1 MKDKREALAY
11 NKWKTIRKFKVMT
24 CREKILSNDYVD
36 LITDFQIPENAF
48 STGLE
53 YCQTTLEEDLQIS
66 YINGKNINTKSIGAL
81 RYNFIPKCYGIMAE
95 GALVPMQREDM
106 MSATSQAF
114 NPDPLI
120 DSGIIQTN
128 NAPLNLTGRGVII
141 GFIDTGIRYDL
152 DVFRRS
158 DGSSRILAI
167 WDQTIQTGTPPD
179 GFEYGS
185 EYTNDMINQAL
196 NSENPRNIVPSN
208 DFIGHGTKMASVAAG
223 SILGGGGTF
232 RGAAPDAQ
240 IVMVKCK
247 EAKPYL
253 REYYQIPE
261 EAICFQE
268 TDILCGLKYL
278 DNFSR
283 IFERPVIIC
292 LGIGTN
298 SGDHMGNS
306 ILSTYLNRLANRRS
320 RGVVVCGG
328 NEGNAASH
336 YEGSVSVRSGQ
347 DWRDVEIRVGEN
359 EEGFTLELW
368 GDIPNLFTVSIRSP
382 SGEETREA
390 IYTANQ
396 PLIFT
401 FIYSESRV
409 QVEYVLVEQSSGEEL
424 VTMRFVKPI
433 SGIWTIRVYARGETG
448 DSMFNMWLPICPFLR
463 NDTYFLQSNP
473 NATITAP
480 AYAEN
485 AMTVTNYNSGNNSF
499 YYKSG
504 RGFGRRGSLKPDL
517 AAPGVNISTALGS
530 DTGSSL
536 SAAIMAG
543 AMADF
548 YQWAI
553 VEEHDTIV
561 NTPTAKN
568 YFIRGAIRD
577 GNLKYPN
584 EDWGFGRLSLS
595 GVFEALAR
603 S

>member
-1 MKDKREALAY
+1 
-11 NKWKTIRKFKVMT
+11 MT
-24 CREKILSNDYVD
+24 CKEKILSNDYFD
-36 LITDFQIPENAF
+36 LITDFIVPESDF
-48 STGLE
+48 RPGLE
-53 YCQTTLEEDLQIS
+53 YCQTTLEQDLQIS
-66 YINGKNINTKSIGAL
+66 YINRRNMNDLSISVL
-81 RYNFIPKCYGIMAE
+81 RYNFIPKCYGIMDA
-95 GALVPMQREDM
+95 GMILPMQREDFS
-106 MSATSQAF
+106 SATSQIF

-141 GFIDTGIRYDL
+141 GFIDTGIRYEM

-167 WDQTIQTGTPPD
+167 WDQTIQTGTPPE

-185 EYTNDMINQAL
+185 EYTNDMINEAL
-196 NSENPRNIVPSN
+196 SSENPRDIVPSN

-223 SILGGGGTF
+223 SILGGGAIF

-247 EAKPYL
+247 EAKAHL
-253 REYYQIPE
+253 KEYYKIPE
-261 EAICFQE
+261 EAVCFQE
-268 TDILCGLKYL
+268 SDILCGLKYL
-278 DNFSR
+278 DNFAK
-283 IFERPVIIC
+283 IFNRPVIIC
-292 LGIGTN
+292 IGMGTN

-306 ILSTYLNRLANRRS
+306 ILSTYLDRLANRRS

-336 YEGSVSVRSGQ
+336 YEGYVSVTNGR
-347 DWRDVEIRVGEN
+347 DWQDVEIRVGEN
-359 EEGFTLELW
+359 EEGFLLELW

-390 IYTANQ
+390 VYTANQ
-396 PLIFT
+396 PLLFT

-409 QVEYVLVEQSSGEEL
+409 QVEYALVEQSSGEEL
-424 VTMRFVKPI
+424 VSMRFTRPI
-433 SGIWTIRVYARGETG
+433 SGIWTIRVYARGENG
-448 DSMFNMWLPICPFLR
+448 NSQFNAWLPICQFLR
-463 NDTYFLQSNP
+463 SDTYFLQSNP

-480 AYAEN
+480 AYAQN
-485 AMTVTNYNSGNNSF
+485 TITVTNYNSINNSF

-517 AAPGVNISTALGS
+517 AAPGVNVSTALGP

-536 SAAIMAG
+536 SAAITAG

-548 YQWAI
+548 YQWAV
-553 VEEHDTIV
+553 VEGHDTIV
-561 NTPTAKN
+561 NTPTARN
-568 YFIRGAIRD
+568 YFIRGATREN
-577 GNLKYPN
+577 GMEYPN
-584 EDWGFGRLSLS
+584 TEWGFGRLSLS

>member
-1 MKDKREALAY
+1 
-11 NKWKTIRKFKVMT
+11 MT
-24 CREKILSNDYVD
+24 CREKILSNDYAD
-36 LITDFQIPENAF
+36 LITDFIIPEGSF
-48 STGLE
+48 GERLD
-53 YCQTTLEEDLQIS
+53 YCQTTLESDLQIS
-66 YINGKNINTKSIGAL
+66 YFERKNINIQDINVL
-81 RYNFIPKCYGIMAE
+81 RYNFIPKCYSIMDE
-95 GALVPMQREDM
+95 GMLMPMQREDSGNT
-106 MSATSQAF
+106 MSQIF

-120 DSGIIQTN
+120 DSGIIQVN

-152 DVFRRS
+152 DVFQRS

-167 WDQTIQTGTPPD
+167 WDQTIQSGTPPE

-196 NSENPRNIVPSN
+196 SSDNPREIVPSN

-223 SILGGGGTF
+223 SILGAGTVF

-240 IVMVKCK
+240 IVVVKCK
-247 EAKPYL
+247 EAKQYL
-253 REYYQIPE
+253 RDYYKIPE
-261 EAICFQE
+261 EAVCFQE

-278 DNFSR
+278 DNFAR
-283 IFERPVIIC
+283 IFNRPVIIC

-306 ILSTYLNRLANRRS
+306 ILSNYLDRLANRRS
-320 RGVVVCGG
+320 RGVIVCGG

-336 YEGSVSVRSGQ
+336 YEGNVSITNGR
-347 DWRDVEIRVGEN
+347 DWQDVEIRVGEN
-359 EEGFTLELW
+359 EEGFLLELW
-368 GDIPNLFTVSIRSP
+368 GNIPNLFTVSIRSP

-390 IYTANQ
+390 VYTAGQ
-396 PLIFT
+396 SLTFS
-401 FIYSESRV
+401 FIYSESKV

-424 VTMRFVKPI
+424 ISMRFIKPI
-433 SGIWTIRVYARGETG
+433 SGIWTIRVFARGG
-448 DSMFNMWLPICPFLR
+448 SGSSVFNIWLPICPFLR
-463 NDTYFLQSNP
+463 SDTYFLQSNP

-480 AYAEN
+480 GYAQN
-485 AMTVTNYNSGNNSF
+485 VITVTNYNSSNNSF

-517 AAPGVNISTALGS
+517 AAPGVNVSTVLGP

-561 NTPTAKN
+561 NTQTARN

-577 GNLKYPN
+577 NELEYPN
-584 EDWGFGRLSLS
+584 EEWGFGRLSLS

-603 S
+603 T